1 MKNEG
6 SFPTGD
12 VKEEE
17 KHEATEVVVA
27 VESQP
32 DFVLD
37 EHLKSMLKPINLM
50 QSLFFSTRCIIKNN
64 IILPKTVKVNVWSII
79 GMVSLICF
87 DINIYHASKIINL
100 LKKQLLLWVT
110 EIEDFSNVSE
120 ENLAYNDRKI
130 SILKIYF
137 DVITAFDLLKQ
148 TFQVMMVYHLLEP
161 FIHGLIYIQFIVEY
175 NENNPN
181 GLYAMGLLMASL
193 MWLVKNVYIQS
204 LLGIECEQYYIVV
217 KDSKVACLKFFNSGR
232 CSGVERRICKNI
244 LRTQS
249 LDLHAFH
256 ACGLYLVDARLP
268 LQLLSHMA
276 TYTIFRLNLYILLFL
291 VANMVVFLLHYRA
304 RTLNLQ
310 EHPPLIN
317 LLKTQLLFWISEVKS
332 LATRPIEDL
341 SFYERRVK
349 LIKAFFDIIE
359 AFNFFKQTFQVMIK
373 SLLMFILLWLTKS
386 VFIHSGLCLECELFY
401 IAVRDSEVA
410 CWKILQSGKC
420 TDQERRICKNIL
432 RCRQS
437 ELDSFRVCRMYLAG
451 AQLPLR
457 LVSLMA
463 NCTIVLLQF
472 AFVK

>member
-6 SFPTGD
+6 SFPTED

-27 VESQP
+27 IESQP

-37 EHLKSMLKPINLM
+37 EHFKSMLKPINLM

-64 IILPKTVKVNVWSII
+64 IILPKTVKVSVWSII

-100 LKKQLLLWVT
+100 LKKQLLLWII

-120 ENLAYNDRKI
+120 ENLGYDDRKI
-130 SILKIYF
+130 SVLKIYF

-181 GLYAMGLLMASL
+181 GLYSMGLLMASL

-217 KDSKVACLKFFNSGR
+217 KDSKVACLKFFNSER
-232 CSGVERRICKNI
+232 CSGEERRICKNI
-244 LRTQS
+244 IRTQRINM
-249 LDLHAFH
+249 DAFR
-256 ACGLYLVDARLP
+256 ACGLYLVGARLP
-268 LQLLSHMA
+268 LQLLSHVS
-276 TYTIFRLNLYILLFL
+276 FRLNLYILLFL

-304 RTLNLQ
+304 RTL
-310 EHPPLIN
+310 IN
-317 LLKTQLLFWISEVKS
+317 LLKIQLLFWISEVKS

-373 SLLMFILLWLTKS
+373 SLLIFILLWLTKS
-386 VFIHSGLCLECELFY
+386 VFIHSCLCLECELFY

-420 TDQERRICKNIL
+420 TEQERRICKNIL

-437 ELDSFRVCRMYLAG
+437 EMDSFRACGMYLAG

-457 LVSLMA
+457 LLSLIA
-463 NCTIVLLQF
+463 NYTFVILQF